1 MRGSGRVQPAP
12 SKFLLNEL
20 LEAGSGT
27 KEEVRHD
34 QQSPSHFAHRRSG
47 LTVAATLIV
56 GSAFA
61 ADGDNGKSKRRG
73 NNGQFKTGT
82 FQIVV
87 PKADRGGSGGKVAKF
102 LPPKADR
109 GGSGRQVAKFVAPKA
124 DRGNSGPVKVF
135 SLPPNAPRADG
146 GSTTAQFV
154 VPKADRGNSSGPG
167 KVFSL
172 PPKAPR
178 ADGGSTTAQ
187 IVAPKAPR
195 GDGPV
200 VATAEQPK
208 FTAPQLLAPPTASAP
223 AKVEQVNSAPAP
235 VETKAAPAVV
245 ASETAAPAPAA
256 AEASAPEV
264 ELAYTRAA
272 QRYGYGDYEGG
283 YENYDQG
290 YEGGYTGG
298 SYGDDGCY

>member
-1 MRGSGRVQPAP
+1 MRLRKATASRA
-12 SKFLLNEL
+12 
-20 LEAGSGT
+20 A
-27 KEEVRHD
+27 
-34 QQSPSHFAHRRSG
+34 SPRYLRTSFTAV
-47 LTVAATLIV
+47 LAFTVAATLIV

-73 NNGQFKTGT
+73 NNNQFKTGT

-135 SLPPNAPRADG
+135 SLPP
-146 GSTTAQFV
+146 
-154 VPKADRGNSSGPG
+154 
-167 KVFSL
+167 
-172 PPKAPR
+172 KAPR
-178 ADGGSTTAQ
+178 ADTGSTTAQ

-200 VATAEQPK
+200 VANAEQPK
-208 FTAPQLLAPPTASAP
+208 FAAPQLLAPASAEAP
-223 AKVEQVNSAPAP
+223 VKVEQAISAPAP

-245 ASETAAPAPAA
+245 ASETPAPAPAA
-256 AEASAPEV
+256 TEASAPEV

-290 YEGGYTGG
+290 YDDGYTGG

>member
-1 MRGSGRVQPAP
+1 MTSTRLRTSFTAVLA
-12 SKFLLNEL
+12 F
-20 LEAGSGT
+20 
-27 KEEVRHD
+27 
-34 QQSPSHFAHRRSG
+34 
-47 LTVAATLIV
+47 TVAATLIV

-61 ADGDNGKSKRRG
+61 ADGDGGKSKRRG
-73 NNGQFKTGT
+73 NNNQFKTGT

-135 SLPPNAPRADG
+135 SLPPKAPRADG

-154 VPKADRGNSSGPG
+154 APKADRGNSSGP
-167 KVFSL
+167 KTLFSIS
-172 PPKAPR
+172 PKAPR
-178 ADGGSTTAQ
+178 ADSGSTTAQ

-200 VATAEQPK
+200 VANAEQPR
-208 FTAPQLLAPPTASAP
+208 FAAPQLLAPASAEAP
-223 AKVEQVNSAPAP
+223 VKVEQAISAPAP
-235 VETKAAPAVV
+235 VETKAAPVVV

-256 AEASAPEV
+256 TEASAPEV

-290 YEGGYTGG
+290 YDDRYTGG

>member
-1 MRGSGRVQPAP
+1 MTSSRLRTSFTAVLA
-12 SKFLLNEL
+12 F
-20 LEAGSGT
+20 
-27 KEEVRHD
+27 
-34 QQSPSHFAHRRSG
+34 
-47 LTVAATLIV
+47 TVAATLIV

-73 NNGQFKTGT
+73 NNNQFNTGT

-87 PKADRGGSGGKVAKF
+87 
-102 LPPKADR
+102 PKADR

-124 DRGNSGPVKVF
+124 DRGNGRNPAIITI
-135 SLPPNAPRADG
+135 PPKADR
-146 GSTTAQFV
+146 TTAQFV
-154 VPKADRGNSSGPG
+154 APKADRGNSSGPV

-178 ADGGSTTAQ
+178 ADSGSTTAQ

-200 VATAEQPK
+200 VAKAEQPK
-208 FTAPQLLAPPTASAP
+208 FAAPQLLAPASAATP
-223 AKVEQVNSAPAP
+223 VKVEQAISTPAP
-235 VETKAAPAVV
+235 VETKAAPALV

-256 AEASAPEV
+256 TEASAPEV

-290 YEGGYTGG
+290 YDDRYTGG

>member
-1 MRGSGRVQPAP
+1 MTSIRLRNSLTAALA
-12 SKFLLNEL
+12 F
-20 LEAGSGT
+20 
-27 KEEVRHD
+27 
-34 QQSPSHFAHRRSG
+34 
-47 LTVAATLIV
+47 TVAATLIV

-61 ADGDNGKSKRRG
+61 ADGDNGKFKRRG
-73 NNGQFKTGT
+73 NNGQLKTGT

-87 PKADRGGSGGKVAKF
+87 
-102 LPPKADR
+102 PKADR

-135 SLPPNAPRADG
+135 SLPPKAPRVDR

-154 VPKADRGNSSGPG
+154 VPKADRGNSSGP
-167 KVFSL
+167 KTLFSIS
-172 PPKAPR
+172 PKAPR
-178 ADGGSTTAQ
+178 ADSGSTTAQ

-200 VATAEQPK
+200 VATAELPK
-208 FTAPQLLAPPTASAP
+208 FAAPQLLAPASAP
-223 AKVEQVNSAPAP
+223 TLVKVEQAISAPAP
-235 VETKAAPAVV
+235 VEIKAAPVV
-245 ASETAAPAPAA
+245 AASETPAPVPAVT
-256 AEASAPEV
+256 EASAGEV

-283 YENYDQG
+283 NENYDQG
-290 YEGGYTGG
+290 YDDSYTGG

>member
-1 MRGSGRVQPAP
+1 MASTRLRNSLTAVLA
-12 SKFLLNEL
+12 F
-20 LEAGSGT
+20 
-27 KEEVRHD
+27 
-34 QQSPSHFAHRRSG
+34 
-47 LTVAATLIV
+47 TVAATLIV

-61 ADGDNGKSKRRG
+61 ADGDGGKNKRRG
-73 NNGQFKTGT
+73 NNGQPKTGT

-135 SLPPNAPRADG
+135 SLPPKAPRAA
-146 GSTTAQFV
+146 TTAQFV
-154 VPKADRGNSSGPG
+154 APKADRGNSSGP
-167 KVFSL
+167 KTLFSIS
-172 PPKAPR
+172 PKAPR
-178 ADGGSTTAQ
+178 ADSGSTTAQ

-200 VATAEQPK
+200 VANAEQPK
-208 FTAPQLLAPPTASAP
+208 LAAPQLLAPASAEAP
-223 AKVEQVNSAPAP
+223 VKVEQAISAPAP

-245 ASETAAPAPAA
+245 ASETPAPAPAA
-256 AEASAPEV
+256 TEASAPEV

-272 QRYGYGDYEGG
+272 QRYGYGDY
-283 YENYDQG
+283 YDQG
-290 YEGGYTGG
+290 YDDRYTGG